1 MTIIDHLQIREKPTT
16 VCELLALTANV
27 PTDICFS
34 FAGLIER
41 GGNTGPHQDGWGI
54 TFYEGN
60 GCRSFK
66 DPLPSCDSPIAKF
79 VTGYPIKSHSVIS
92 HIRQGNRGKVSL
104 ENTHPFTREL
114 WGKNIT
120 FAHNGQL
127 SNYRELKNDNYLPI
141 GNTDSELAFCWILNE
156 LKTKYPKRPKNFKSA
171 LNYVVKL
178 CRQLEQY
185 GVFNMLFTDGVYML
199 AYCSK
204 KLHYIT
210 RKAPFGEAELID
222 QDLSVNFQ
230 HVTTPNDIVTII
242 ATQPLTENEE
252 WTQIMPST
260 FRMFK
265 YGVEV

>member
-1 MTIIDHLQIREKPTT
+1 
-16 VCELLALTANV
+16 VCELLALTANT

-54 TFYEGN
+54 TFYEGI

-66 DPLPSCDSPIAKF
+66 DPSPSCDCKIAKF
-79 VTGYPIKSHSVIS
+79 VSEYPIKSNAVIS

-127 SNYRELKNDNYLPI
+127 SKYRQLKNDNYLAI
-141 GNTDSELAFCWILNE
+141 GNTDSELAYCWILNE
-156 LKTKYPKRPKNFKSA
+156 MKKKYPQRPRNMASA
-171 LNYVVKL
+171 WRYVAKL
-178 CRQLEQY
+178 CEKLDAM
-185 GVFNMLFTDGVYML
+185 GVFNMLMTDGVYML
-199 AYCSK
+199 AYCSNN
-204 KLHYIT
+204 LHYIT

-222 QDLSVNFQ
+222 QDISINFK
-230 HVTTPNDIVTII
+230 HVTTVNDIVTIV
-242 ATQPLTENEE
+242 ATRPLTDNET
-252 WTQIMPST
+252 WTQIDPGSY
-260 FRMFK
+260 RLFK
-265 YGVEV
+265 YGVLV